1 MNAVDG
7 LMRAASMKAIETRT
21 QMATIPLVALAAVSK
36 RYSGVTAVE
45 DISFQVQQ
53 GSFTTLLGP
62 SGSGKTTILRMI
74 AGFAY
79 PTEGEILVGGHSV
92 SKLPPHKRS
101 VGVVFQSL
109 ALFPHLT
116 VAQNIAYPLKCRRF
130 DRRLIPQLVEEHL
143 ALVQLSGYGSRRI
156 DALSGGQRQRVA
168 IARALVYKPDLLLL
182 DEPMAALDKKLRE
195 EMQAEFRRI
204 QSELKI
210 TTINVTHDQR
220 EALVMSDQIVVLDR
234 GRIQQ
239 QGTPGTIYRQP
250 ANPFVAGFIG
260 SANLFKR
267 ETQQCAVRAERVQI
281 GRTEA
286 CLFGTPARIEGI
298 VREIT
303 YEGDRALYEVELA
316 TRGTPLFKIL
326 RQEELED
333 VGIGD
338 PVLLGWHEHDV
349 MVLGAL
355 H

>member
-1 MNAVDG
+1 MAMVDG
-7 LMRAASMKAIETRT
+7 MTRAAAVPVIGTPI
-21 QMATIPLVALAAVSK
+21 MAANMPSVALTAVSK
-36 RYSGVTAVE
+36 RYAGLNAVE
-45 DISFQVQQ
+45 EVSFKVPR

-74 AGFAY
+74 AGFVY
-79 PTEGEILVGGHSV
+79 PTAGEILVNGHSV

-101 VGVVFQSL
+101 IGVVFQSL

-116 VAQNIAYPLKCRRF
+116 VAQNVAYPLKCRRF
-130 DRRLIPQLVEEHL
+130 DRRQIPDLVNDHL
-143 ALVQLSGYGSRRI
+143 KLVQLEGYQNRRV

-220 EALVMSDQIVVLDR
+220 EALVMSDQIVVLDH

-239 QGTPGTIYRQP
+239 QGAPGTIYRNP
-250 ANPFVAGFIG
+250 ANRFVAGFIG
-260 SANLFKR
+260 SANLIR
-267 ETQQCAVRAERVQI
+267 HDANECAVRAERVQI

-286 CLFGTPARIEGI
+286 CLLGTPMRVEGV
-298 VREIT
+298 VRGIA
-303 YEGDRALYEVELA
+303 YEGDRALYEVEVSD
-316 TRGTPLFKIL
+316 GSPLFKIL
-326 RQEELED
+326 RHEELED
-333 VGIGD
+333 VGVGD
-338 PVLLGWHEHDV
+338 PVLLGWHEQDV
-349 MVLGAL
+349 MVLGSR